1 MECMNWIVIENF
13 HERYSFETNMR
24 LHINTSLK
32 DIFKEYGV
40 DPDSDKIKKN
50 NNIYTID
57 YSKHTK
63 IDTKYSNPDL
73 VRLPLAA
80 INLDSLLICS
90 LDDFY
95 EEQYASFIWG
105 DTNSKFGLIDLEK
118 EGTII

>member
-13 HERYSFETNMR
+13 QERYCFETSMR
-24 LHINTSLK
+24 LHINTSLN

-57 YSKHTK
+57 YSKHTN

-73 VRLPLAA
+73 AGLPLAA
-80 INLDSLLICS
+80 LNLDTLLICS

-105 DTNSKFGLIDLEK
+105 STNSKFGLIDLKE
-118 EGTII
+118 EGTIV